1 MANKLHQDEEFLRFE
16 ISKGSTSKDIAKRLR
31 ISYRLV
37 EIYLRKFG
45 IPHESQIPKKD
56 WL

>member
-1 MANKLHQDEEFLRFE
+1 MDNKLHQDEEFLRFE
-16 ISKGSTSKDIAKRLR
+16 ISKGSTSKDIAKSLR
-31 ISYRLV
+31 VSYRLV